1 MCVLLWMDDHASP
14 RSCRVGDC
22 DRGPLTAGHAECPV
36 HSPCFTQG
44 LYIPDAC
51 VTCSAWV
58 SELRGAP
65 VDQVRQ
71 VPAWSDLKDHLVGLS
86 RAVLGLSPRPNLS
99 FPVGFAAWFPSLFN
113 GVSFVD
119 TVESPG
125 VSRTPP
131 RSPTP
136 VIASPVS
143 ALSSRMSKLEEC
155 LFKIQETLSARD
167 RSKFPLPPPSKRA
180 RLSSPSR
187 QDWFPPA
194 AASTSDAASACESV
208 AGGSGY
214 GDDVSVAE
222 ADGLPPSASLGWEP
236 APDDWVVPPVTD
248 GGELMGL
255 CLEDD
260 GETFTPLSNLEFRMH
275 PVNGE
280 PRYYWRVRLASTES
294 TSSASTRV
302 RLLTSALPKMAAR
315 VTGSPAPRPS
325 IIPEKG
331 KGRSGLGLMIGGSP
345 VPSLLSWS
353 DLPRLWSVSAAG
365 NSIIPSVQDETRFD
379 ARPYS
384 LDWAPGTPEH
394 AVVGFLCGPPASA
407 SPMPSKL
414 KKPNKNL
421 FQEDSDARS
430 EALRLFTVSSTLDLV
445 TSLLKAAIAMRQS
458 WSTSDYKAF
467 MSHVTD
473 AVQGSAAVLAPL
485 TRDKVRAAVS
495 KRVALREAAIT
506 EEISPV
512 RSELLNVD
520 PLSPCPYGSLAGVA
534 TILRSLPPPAKMVLD
549 KGALAELLKQQSSA
563 SAKGGSGSRA
573 SSSDKF
579 QGNRGGH
586 SSRKSSPRRSG
597 QQPGRSGQRPGS
609 GTDNRRQRSSQNSR
623 EAGRDGDR
631 DGGQG
636 SSAQGSVPDSP
647 SSSSV

>member
-22 DRGPLTAGHAECPV
+22 ERGPLTAGHAECPV

-51 VTCSAWV
+51 VSCSAWV

-113 GVSFVD
+113 GVSIVD
-119 TVESPG
+119 PVESPS
-125 VSRTPP
+125 VARTPP
-131 RSPTP
+131 RSHAPA
-136 VIASPVS
+136 IASPVS

-167 RSKFPLPPPSKRA
+167 RSKVPLPPPSKRA

-280 PRYYWRVRLASTES
+280 PKYYWRVRLASTES

-512 RSELLNVD
+512 KSELLNVD

-609 GTDNRRQRSSQNSR
+609 GTDNRRQQSSQNSR